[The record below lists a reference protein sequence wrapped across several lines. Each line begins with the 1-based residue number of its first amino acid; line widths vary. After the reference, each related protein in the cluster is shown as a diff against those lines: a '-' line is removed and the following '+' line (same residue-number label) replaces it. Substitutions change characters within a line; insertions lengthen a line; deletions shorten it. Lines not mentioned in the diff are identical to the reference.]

1 MFIRVFAE
9 AGSVSGLF
17 VKQGAFIVFEGLDG
31 SGVSVQ
37 AVLLDS
43 YLRKKGYKT
52 LLTKEPTT
60 GLIGNAIRDALKG
73 MNGQSSY
80 KSIQLLFC
88 ADRAKHLE
96 DEILPALEKGRIVI
110 CDRYIFSTLAYG
122 YASKLNYR
130 WLRQLNLSF
139 RLPDLGI
146 LLDVK
151 PSVSLGRISSSVS
164 SFEIFNKE
172 KELSDVRKAFM
183 MIASNF
189 HLKVIDGNGSVEE
202 TRSKIMKVVDRFLEK
217 GR

>member
-1 MFIRVFAE
+1 M
-9 AGSVSGLF
+9 AGKL
-17 VKQGAFIVFEGLDG
+17 IVFEGLDG
-31 SGVSVQ
+31 AGLRTQ
-37 AVLLDS
+37 ATLLEV
-43 YLRKKGYKT
+43 YLKEKKYRT
-52 LLTKEPTT
+52 LLTSEPTN
-60 GLIGNAIRDALKG
+60 GLIGGLIRSRLQGEIKLS
-73 MNGQSSY
+73 NRTL
-80 KSIQLLFC
+80 QLLFS
-88 ADRAKHLE
+88 ADRAQHVE
-96 DEILPALEKGRIVI
+96 EVIQPAINSNKIVI

>member
-1 MFIRVFAE
+1 M
-9 AGSVSGLF
+9 AGKL
-17 VKQGAFIVFEGLDG
+17 IVFEGLDG
-31 SGVSVQ
+31 AGLRTQ
-37 AVLLDS
+37 ATLLEV
-43 YLRKKGYKT
+43 YLKEKKYRT
-52 LLTKEPTT
+52 LLTSEPTN
-60 GLIGNAIRDALKG
+60 GLIGGLIRSRLQGEIKLS
-73 MNGQSSY
+73 NRTL
-80 KSIQLLFC
+80 QLLFS
-88 ADRAKHLE
+88 ADRAQHVE
-96 DEILPALEKGRIVI
+96 EVIQPAINSNKIVI

-202 TRSKIMKVVDRFLEK
+202 TRSKIIKIVDRFLEK

>member
-1 MFIRVFAE
+1 M
-9 AGSVSGLF
+9 AGKL
-17 VKQGAFIVFEGLDG
+17 IVFEGLDG
-31 SGVSVQ
+31 AGLRTQ
-37 AVLLDS
+37 ATLLEV
-43 YLRKKGYKT
+43 YLKEKKYRT
-52 LLTKEPTT
+52 LLTSEPTN
-60 GLIGNAIRDALKG
+60 GLIGGLIRSRLQGEIKLS
-73 MNGQSSY
+73 NRTL
-80 KSIQLLFC
+80 QLLFS
-88 ADRAKHLE
+88 ADRAQHVE
-96 DEILPALEKGRIVI
+96 EVIQPAINSNKIVI
-110 CDRYIFSTLAYG
+110 CDRYIFSNLAYG

-202 TRSKIMKVVDRFLEK
+202 TRSKIIKIVDRFLEK